1 VKKPSRSRSLAKAG
15 PNAVR
20 PGDRDFFGPA
30 PLIPGEEA
38 SAYQALLDN
47 ISAAVRPADMLEEIL
62 ARDVVYL
69 VWEAERLRRLK
80 ASLLQAAAFEGV
92 KKIAASLIS
101 DGPFSVSDT
110 AQDLSERWARREPKA
125 LKEVESLLTSAGL
138 TLDAVM
144 AQTLALN
151 LDDVE
156 RIERMISSAEARRNN
171 ALHEIDRRR
180 SALGAALRA
189 AIEGAEGAETA
200 EDAEFTDVETNA
212 TANGAAQ

>member
-1 VKKPSRSRSLAKAG
+1 VKKPSRSLAKAG
-15 PNAVR
+15 PNAIR
-20 PGDRDFFGPA
+20 LGDRDFFGPA

-47 ISAAVRPADMLEEIL
+47 ISTAVRPADMLEEIL

-101 DGPFSVSDT
+101 DDPFSVSDA

-125 LKEVESLLTSAGL
+125 LKKVDSLLTSAGL
-138 TLDAVM
+138 TIDAVM

-171 ALHEIDRRR
+171 ALHEIDRHR

-189 AIEGAEGAETA
+189 AIENAETA
-200 EDAEFTDVETNA
+200 EDAEFTDVEPDA
-212 TANGAAQ
+212 TPNGAAQ